1 MELADYRK
9 MEQVRA
15 RADQVVEDADTAEAL
30 KPYYRQFCKR
40 PCFHDEYLP
49 TYNRPNVTL
58 VNTDGRGVDQITEN
72 GIVFDGKEYAVDC
85 IIFATGFEVG
95 TDYSRRAG
103 YQINGVDGLSISDK
117 WADGLST
124 YHGMHVRGFP
134 NSFFFGPAQSGFT
147 ATYTYSLDEQSVH
160 LAHIMEKLKAQ
171 GAQRVEATAAA
182 EQKWVQTIIDKARL
196 TADFQEKCTPGYYN
210 NEGQV
215 NTKPQNNTYGG
226 GPIEFF
232 SLMEKWRTKGDLA
245 GLDVR

>member
-1 MELADYRK
+1 
-9 MEQVRA
+9 
-15 RADQVVEDADTAEAL
+15 
-30 KPYYRQFCKR
+30 
-40 PCFHDEYLP
+40 
-49 TYNRPNVTL
+49 
-58 VNTDGRGVDQITEN
+58 
-72 GIVFDGKEYAVDC
+72 
-85 IIFATGFEVG
+85 
-95 TDYSRRAG
+95 
-103 YQINGVDGLSISDK
+103 
-117 WADGLST
+117 
-124 YHGMHVRGFP
+124 
-134 NSFFFGPAQSGFT
+134 
-147 ATYTYSLDEQSVH
+147 
-160 LAHIMEKLKAQ
+160 MEKLKAQ